1 MACIPICEVMKATTL
16 SIITL
21 IIMSKG
27 ILYPSAHAST
37 VITVMCSSFLFTY
50 AGTSDFTV
58 ETSSITYI
66 PSDPSRQA
74 DPVIPLRFSI
84 SRDNIALEGNET
96 FNISLATSDMLMENE
111 FIGAPVTVTIRDA
124 DGKKNIEC
132 TFCYKILVHMAEST
146 L

>member
-1 MACIPICEVMKATTL
+1 MGGEGGGGGGCAERLARVEGTQIYMCLACC
-16 SIITL
+16 
-21 IIMSKG
+21 
-27 ILYPSAHAST
+27 T
-37 VITVMCSSFLFTY
+37 VITVMCSSFLFTC

-124 DGKKNIEC
+124 DGKKKYRMHFLLQNSG
-132 TFCYKILVHMAEST
+132 TYG
-146 L
+146 